1 MLFPGVFLPLHI
13 FEERYRALT
22 RDALAGDRIIGMT
35 LLRPGFEGDY
45 DGRPPI
51 YPVGCAGVISHSD
64 RLPDGRYN
72 IVLHGLSKFRIVEEM
87 TDGEY
92 RRARIEPLTE
102 ITDAPGRR
110 EIKDLR
116 TRIEGLLLS
125 ALKAT
130 EVQIP
135 GSLSDEDLDPRAL
148 PVPAVRAGRAAGAA
162 RVRRHRRA
170 RPRADGIPRD
180 AGAAG
185 ATPHRAAPGRP
196 LMADDATTSA
206 PREWNAPT
214 YHRVSSPQ
222 FTWGQAVL
230 DRLPL
235 RGDETVLDVG
245 CGTGRLTELLAGRL
259 PHGRAIGIDQSANML
274 ATARTAMRA
283 SVRGRD
289 HVRPGG
295 RRGAADRRP
304 RRRHLQHGDVPLG
317 ARSRRGCSAA
327 CSPR

>member
-1 MLFPGVFLPLHI
+1 MLPPIIPLFPLPNVVLFPGVFLPLHI

-72 IVLHGLSKFRIVEEM
+72 IVLHGISKFRIVEEM

-92 RRARIEPLTE
+92 RRARVDALTE
-102 ITDAPGRR
+102 LTDAPGQR

-135 GSLSDEDLDPRAL
+135 GSLSDEDLIHALCQYLQFEPAERQALLECDGTVERARAL
-148 PVPAVRAGRAAGAA
+148 
-162 RVRRHRRA
+162 
-170 RPRADGIPRD
+170 
-180 AGAAG
+180 
-185 ATPHRAAPGRP
+185 TEF
-196 LMADDATTSA
+196 LEM
-206 PREWNAPT
+206 
-214 YHRVSSPQ
+214 
-222 FTWGQAVL
+222 QAL
-230 DRLPL
+230 LAQHP
-235 RGDETVLDVG
+235 
-245 CGTGRLTELLAGRL
+245 TGR
-259 PHGRAIGIDQSANML
+259 
-274 ATARTAMRA
+274 
-283 SVRGRD
+283 
-289 HVRPGG
+289 RPGV
-295 RRGAADRRP
+295 
-304 RRRHLQHGDVPLG
+304 H
-317 ARSRRGCSAA
+317 
-327 CSPR
+327 

>member
-1 MLFPGVFLPLHI
+1 MLPPIIPLFPLPNVVLFPGVFLPLHI

-92 RRARIEPLTE
+92 RRARVDALTE
-102 ITDAPGRR
+102 VTDAPGQRQ
-110 EIKDLR
+110 IKDLR

-135 GSLSDEDLDPRAL
+135 GSLSDEDLIHALCQYLQFEPAERQALLECDGTVERARAL
-148 PVPAVRAGRAAGAA
+148 
-162 RVRRHRRA
+162 
-170 RPRADGIPRD
+170 
-180 AGAAG
+180 
-185 ATPHRAAPGRP
+185 TEF
-196 LMADDATTSA
+196 LEM
-206 PREWNAPT
+206 
-214 YHRVSSPQ
+214 
-222 FTWGQAVL
+222 QAL
-230 DRLPL
+230 LAQHP
-235 RGDETVLDVG
+235 
-245 CGTGRLTELLAGRL
+245 TGR
-259 PHGRAIGIDQSANML
+259 
-274 ATARTAMRA
+274 
-283 SVRGRD
+283 
-289 HVRPGG
+289 RPGV
-295 RRGAADRRP
+295 
-304 RRRHLQHGDVPLG
+304 H
-317 ARSRRGCSAA
+317 
-327 CSPR
+327 